1 MADKRIQDLT
11 PATSVQT
18 NDLFVLEQSGAAKS
32 LTGQILI
39 NDLATALDGH
49 GGISDITYTAP
60 VSPSLNGTLT
70 ITMADNT
77 AYTVTVTN
85 GNGIASIA
93 IAYGV
98 SNQGTDPSY
107 ITSWSSSPV
116 APTNTNPYAWTRIR
130 MTDKTGTATDAYG
143 ISMKATDPTVT
154 VGTVTATSG
163 ASAGATVTNS
173 GTAYAP
179 TLDFGFTLPKGDKGD
194 TGDYIEPVVSY
205 GTSTAAATE
214 PSTWYNS
221 PTSISYAAGNFIWRK
236 TEYTLHDA
244 GTVQSTETEIIGYIG
259 QNGSGSGT
267 VQQITFNGTVYA
279 DDGTGNVDMSVDA
292 EEVGAIADPSTKSN
306 GQVLTYDSTAG
317 AWVAANPSTGNVNT
331 VNSKGVDA
339 GTTNITIYGTDIK
352 MSSSDN
358 TTVQA
363 AIPTAPTTTP
373 ANLGTAA
380 IGSSGAF
387 ARADHVHAM
396 PTAANVGAMTYYNSV
411 ADLGLTVGSAT
422 IAGAYAAMAADSIL
436 VCNAAD
442 FDASEVPSIYGT
454 VEIINLTNYHE
465 RAIINFRAKASSTA
479 TKNNAF
485 MFLDG
490 ATGVPDGTWWT
501 VPAPSSSTPA
511 DLGTASAGTSLYY
524 SRADHVH
531 NLAVMDCNGISALAT
546 ASPYNATGTISEDIK
561 YKISGNYMLVMG
573 RARIAISSRTGANP
587 GVRYAIPDNKK
598 IDGSFVCNL
607 SPSSYSD
614 SPRNGEAT
622 IIEGI
627 DGEGYLQVK
636 GTESYNNVVT
646 NKTLVMYVPPTVI
659 KIK

>member
-18 NDLFVLEQSGAAKS
+18 SDRFVLEQSGQAKS

-77 AYTVTVTN
+77 AYTVTVQN
-85 GNGIASIA
+85 GNGIVSIA

-154 VGTVTATSG
+154 VGTVTATTG

-221 PTSISYAAGNFIWRK
+221 PTSISYTAGNFIWRK

-244 GTVQSTETEIIGYIG
+244 GTVQSTEKEIIGYIG

-267 VQQITFNGTVYA
+267 VQQITINGTVYA
-279 DDGTGNVDMSVDA
+279 DDGTGNVPVTLDA
-292 EEVGAIADPSTKSN
+292 ADVGAIADPSTKSN
-306 GQVLTYDSTAG
+306 GQVLTFDSTAG

-352 MSSSDN
+352 MSSSDS

-373 ANLGTAA
+373 ADLGTAA
-380 IGSSGAF
+380 IGSSGSY
-387 ARADHVHAM
+387 ARADHVHNI
-396 PTAANVGAMTYYNSV
+396 PPV
-411 ADLGLTVGSAT
+411 L
-422 IAGAYAAMAADSIL
+422 
-436 VCNAAD
+436 
-442 FDASEVPSIYGT
+442 
-454 VEIINLTNYHE
+454 
-465 RAIINFRAKASSTA
+465 SSTA
-479 TKNNAF
+479 PADTSTVADCLAYAQSNPNKIYCWARYAAATYTPGGVAGNWIYTLYTTYTQSTNYVVFEAHNNT
-485 MFLDG
+485 
-490 ATGVPDGTWWT
+490 TGELYMAKSDGTWWS
-501 VPAPSSSTPA
+501 VPAPSSSTPQP
-511 DLGTASAGTSLYY
+511 LGTADAGTSLYY

-531 NLAVMDCNGISALAT
+531 AAPAT
-546 ASPYNATGTISEDIK
+546 QTITVSVTKTSGNATYESGYYRRFGNVVYATMIFKPGSANTSVGANAFVGTISGLPLPLSNITGSCFYDSTGLMAALNNAGGITIRVIGATLNASTV
-561 YKISGNYMLVMG
+561 YTF
-573 RARIAISSRTGANP
+573 AISFAYI
-587 GVRYAIPDNKK
+587 VD
-598 IDGSFVCNL
+598 
-607 SPSSYSD
+607 
-614 SPRNGEAT
+614 
-622 IIEGI
+622 
-627 DGEGYLQVK
+627 
-636 GTESYNNVVT
+636 
-646 NKTLVMYVPPTVI
+646 
-659 KIK
+659 